1 MIKSKLKEF
10 VKTYFKQV
18 AFFYSYLR
26 ARFLYVILISFFV
39 SLFDALSLSVFIPLF
54 EIATDAS
61 SSKKSS
67 LTNYLQDALNYVNLP
82 ISVNSVLVIMLVF
95 FFTKAVFRYADV
107 YYRAYANAYFI
118 KKLRIKFVNLIS
130 SLEYN
135 EFIKIDLGKIQN
147 SITTEVV
154 NINSAYTHYISVVQN
169 SIFIIV
175 YIVMSFLSNTK
186 FTLIVIVGAVVSKVF
201 FGKIYSNSKILSF
214 TIAQKNSNLSSLL
227 MQFTNNFKYL
237 KSTATVGNYS
247 LKLKDTVS
255 DIENQ
260 QLKLNKI
267 AARVLSTREP
277 IVISF
282 LAIAIYI
289 QVNVF
294 NGTLS
299 AVLPSLM
306 FFYRAFN
313 SFMNV
318 QLSWTAYLKYAGSV
332 KLVEDFETDLRTCV
346 EKISGKQYT
355 GFNDSLE
362 FKEVSFH
369 YKNGVNVV
377 EDFSF
382 KFKKNS
388 TIAIV
393 GKSGSGKTTIS
404 NLVTGLLKPSKGV
417 ITIDGTNIFDYNL
430 NSYREKIG
438 LISQETVVFND
449 TLYNNI
455 TFWTEKN
462 AENLKRFNLVLAK
475 VGLNDF
481 LDKSS
486 DQEDI
491 MLGDHGVVMS
501 GGQRQRLS
509 IARELFKQTEILILD
524 EATSAL
530 DSHTERLI
538 QENIDSIKGSMT
550 IIIIAHRLSTIK
562 KADSILLLKDGKI
575 EASGTFDELCVK
587 SEMFASMVALQEI

>member
-201 FGKIYSNSKILSF
+201 FGKIYSNSKIFSF

-455 TFWTEKN
+455 TFWAEKN

>member
-332 KLVEDFETDLRTCV
+332 KLVEDFETDLRTCG

-455 TFWTEKN
+455 TFWAEKN

>member
-1 MIKSKLKEF
+1 
-10 VKTYFKQV
+10 
-18 AFFYSYLR
+18 
-26 ARFLYVILISFFV
+26 
-39 SLFDALSLSVFIPLF
+39 
-54 EIATDAS
+54 
-61 SSKKSS
+61 
-67 LTNYLQDALNYVNLP
+67 
-82 ISVNSVLVIMLVF
+82 
-95 FFTKAVFRYADV
+95 
-107 YYRAYANAYFI
+107 
-118 KKLRIKFVNLIS
+118 
-130 SLEYN
+130 
-135 EFIKIDLGKIQN
+135 
-147 SITTEVV
+147 
-154 NINSAYTHYISVVQN
+154 
-169 SIFIIV
+169 
-175 YIVMSFLSNTK
+175 MSFLSNTK

-332 KLVEDFETDLRTCV
+332 KLVEDFETDLRTCG

-455 TFWTEKN
+455 TFWAEKN

-575 EASGTFDELCVK
+575 EASGTFDELCIK

>member
-1 MIKSKLKEF
+1 
-10 VKTYFKQV
+10 
-18 AFFYSYLR
+18 
-26 ARFLYVILISFFV
+26 
-39 SLFDALSLSVFIPLF
+39 
-54 EIATDAS
+54 
-61 SSKKSS
+61 
-67 LTNYLQDALNYVNLP
+67 
-82 ISVNSVLVIMLVF
+82 
-95 FFTKAVFRYADV
+95 
-107 YYRAYANAYFI
+107 
-118 KKLRIKFVNLIS
+118 
-130 SLEYN
+130 
-135 EFIKIDLGKIQN
+135 
-147 SITTEVV
+147 
-154 NINSAYTHYISVVQN
+154 
-169 SIFIIV
+169 
-175 YIVMSFLSNTK
+175 
-186 FTLIVIVGAVVSKVF
+186 
-201 FGKIYSNSKILSF
+201 
-214 TIAQKNSNLSSLL
+214 
-227 MQFTNNFKYL
+227 
-237 KSTATVGNYS
+237 
-247 LKLKDTVS
+247 
-255 DIENQ
+255 
-260 QLKLNKI
+260 
-267 AARVLSTREP
+267 
-277 IVISF
+277 
-282 LAIAIYI
+282 
-289 QVNVF
+289 
-294 NGTLS
+294 
-299 AVLPSLM
+299 
-306 FFYRAFN
+306 
-313 SFMNV
+313 MNV

-455 TFWTEKN
+455 TFWAEKN

>member
-417 ITIDGTNIFDYNL
+417 ITIDGKNIFDYNL

>member
-332 KLVEDFETDLRTCV
+332 KLVEDFETDLRTCG

-417 ITIDGTNIFDYNL
+417 IIIDGTNIFDYNL

-455 TFWTEKN
+455 TFWAEKN

>member
-10 VKTYFKQV
+10 VKSNFKQV

-54 EIATDAS
+54 EIATEAS

-67 LTNYLQDALNYVNLP
+67 LTQHFQDALNYLELP
-82 ISVNSVLVIMLVF
+82 ISVNSVLVIMLSF
-95 FFTKAVFRYADV
+95 FIIKAVFRYADV
-107 YYRAYANAYFI
+107 YYRAYANSFFI
-118 KKLRIKFVNLIS
+118 KKLRIKFIYLIS
-130 SLEYN
+130 CLEYN
-135 EFIKIDLGKIQN
+135 KFIKIDLGKIQN

-169 SIFIIV
+169 TIFILV
-175 YIVMSFLSNTK
+175 YITMSFLSNTK
-186 FTLIVIVGAVVSKVF
+186 FTLIVILGAVLSKVF
-201 FGKIYSNSKILSF
+201 FNKIYNNSKIISYS
-214 TIAQKNSNLSSLL
+214 IAQKNSNLSSLL

-237 KSTATVGNYS
+237 KSTAAVGKYS
-247 LKLKDTVS
+247 AKLKESAT
-255 DIENQ
+255 DIEHQ

-282 LAIAIYI
+282 LALAIFI

-294 NGTLS
+294 KGTLS

-332 KLVEDFETDLRTCV
+332 KLIEDFESELKSNV
-346 EKISGKQYT
+346 EQVSGKEFN
-355 GFNDSLE
+355 GFHNSLE
-362 FKEVSFH
+362 FKNVSFH
-369 YKNGVNVV
+369 YKLGINVV
-377 EDFSF
+377 ENFNYEL
-382 KFKKNS
+382 KKNS

-404 NLVTGLLKPSKGV
+404 NLVTGLLKPNEGT
-417 ITIDGTNIFDYNL
+417 ITIDGVNIFDYNL
-430 NSYREKIG
+430 NSYRNRIG

-449 TLYNNI
+449 TLYNNV
-455 TFWTEKN
+455 TFWSEKN
-462 AENLKRFNLVLAK
+462 QENLERFNQVLDK

-481 LDKSS
+481 VKKSNEN
-486 DQEDI
+486 EDI
-491 MLGDHGVVMS
+491 ILGDHGVVMS

-530 DSHTERLI
+530 DSHTEKLI
-538 QENIDSIKGSMT
+538 QENIEAIKGSMT
-550 IIIIAHRLSTIK
+550 VIIIAHRLSTVK
-562 KADSILLLKDGKI
+562 KADAILLLKDGKI
-575 EASGTFDELCVK
+575 EASGTFDELCIK